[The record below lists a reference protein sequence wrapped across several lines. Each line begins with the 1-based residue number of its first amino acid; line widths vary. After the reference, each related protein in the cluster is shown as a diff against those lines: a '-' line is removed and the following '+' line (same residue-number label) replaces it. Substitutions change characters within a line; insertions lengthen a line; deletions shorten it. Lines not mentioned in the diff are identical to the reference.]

1 MALTEIVGSSL
12 TVVTLGSCVA
22 VAVRGVLS
30 SSLTVTVYDGKSLP
44 ALTVFAPV
52 AVNVTVAV
60 PELS

>member
-1 MALTEIVGSSL
+1 MVGASFD
-12 TVVTLGSCVA
+12 VVTLGSCVA

-30 SSLTVTVYDGKSLP
+30 SSLTVTVYDGKSVP
-44 ALTVFAPV
+44 AFTFEAPV